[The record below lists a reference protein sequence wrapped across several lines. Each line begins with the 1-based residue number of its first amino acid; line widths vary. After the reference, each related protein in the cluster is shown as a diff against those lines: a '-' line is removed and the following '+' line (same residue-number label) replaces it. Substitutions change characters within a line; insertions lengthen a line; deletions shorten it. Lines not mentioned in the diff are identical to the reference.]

1 MVLPVSTTSMRR
13 ISSVF
18 SRSLA
23 ASFFTSLARSLGS
36 SAAQA
41 GCAASAAATARLTS
55 AAVPCGTWPSVS
67 SVAGLTDSSH
77 SPPSLG
83 TSSPPISIM
92 PRMRLDWCTF
102 MFLKPLLLSKPRSL
116 KNDLRLFGNPVPL
129 RAFGPDPLG
138 ELRRRIADRVE
149 AERAQPLVDVRQ
161 RDDAHDLAMPAIDDV
176 LRRVGE
182 RHDAGH
188 RIGLL
193 IGHARLRN
201 GGHVRHVAV
210 ALRRKHRKPA
220 QLAVL
225 DVGHRWG

>member
-23 ASFFTSLARSLGS
+23 ASFLSSFARSLGS

-83 TSSPPISIM
+83 TSSPLISIM
-92 PRMRLDWCTF
+92 PRMRLDWWTF
-102 MFLKPLLLSKPRSL
+102 IALNLVSSQPRSL
-116 KNDLRLFGNPVPL
+116 KNDLRLFGNLVPL
-129 RAFGPDPLG
+129 RSFSSDPLG
-138 ELRRRIADRVE
+138 ELRRRIGDWIKAK
-149 AERAQPLVDVRQ
+149 RAQPLVDVGQGHDADDLAVPAFDDLGRCPRQ
-161 RDDAHDLAMPAIDDV
+161 RH
-176 LRRVGE
+176 
-182 RHDAGH
+182 
-188 RIGLL
+188 
-193 IGHARLRN
+193 N
-201 GGHVRHVAV
+201 
-210 ALRRKHRKPA
+210 
-220 QLAVL
+220 
-225 DVGHRWG
+225 

>member
-1 MVLPVSTTSMRR
+1 SVSPAEATSARILVMVLPVSTTSTRR

-23 ASFFTSLARSLGS
+23 ASFLTSFARSLGS

-92 PRMRLDWCTF
+92 PRMRLDWWTF
-102 MFLKPLLLSKPRSL
+102 IFLDLFSQPRSL
-116 KNDLRLFGNPVPL
+116 KNDLRLFRHPVPL

-138 ELRRRIADRVE
+138 YLRRRVANRLE
-149 AERAQPLVDVRQ
+149 PERTQPLINIGQ
-161 RDDAHDLAMPAIDDV
+161 RHDAHDLAMPAIDNV
-176 LRRVGE
+176 LGCVGK

-193 IGHARLRN
+193 IGHARLRH
-201 GGHVRHVAV
+201 G
-210 ALRRKHRKPA
+210 
-220 QLAVL
+220 
-225 DVGHRWG
+225 